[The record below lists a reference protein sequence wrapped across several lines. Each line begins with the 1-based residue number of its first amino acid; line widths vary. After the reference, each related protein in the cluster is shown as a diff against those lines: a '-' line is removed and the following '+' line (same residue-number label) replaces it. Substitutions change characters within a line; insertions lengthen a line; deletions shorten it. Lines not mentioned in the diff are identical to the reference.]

1 MRKTLAHQIYKKT
14 KTMNIINVT
23 NAKYGF
29 LALLTAVA
37 FGACNGP
44 KKMAKTVASMEV
56 KSEPKVLEVHGDSIL
71 VTIKGKFPPKSF
83 AKNGIVRFQPVLRY
97 DTLELPMKT
106 MYIKGEKVKL
116 DNAKT
121 INYKNGGSFTY
132 TDKVEYTPL
141 MKKSELTMEYAV
153 KLDSK
158 YDDLDQCV
166 PVDTDT
172 PAIGSI
178 TTSLSVKPTDDIL
191 FYDNDEGVG
200 NGRTVIFYYVI
211 NEGSLRDSVKKGPTM
226 TQVRNVVKDT
236 TFKYNSIVFRSFASP
251 DGEVA
256 RNAELTKLRAG
267 SAESVVRAELKRMG
281 VKKIYDSTFVRRPD
295 TDEDWEGFKRIVSAS
310 SFAGKDEVLGII
322 NSNLSYDEKEANL
335 RKLGSWNE
343 LKNNILPRLRRT
355 EVTFSGSAGNTTG
368 MVVKNDTS
376 SMPVPEDLSRLSQQ
390 ELIMYANHTKDTAQK
405 ERIYKTYMER
415 FPEDW
420 AGKNN
425 YAAILL
431 QKGQYEEANRLLEEL
446 HNEYRNND
454 TISNNLGVAKRFLR
468 KYNDSKDLYMGAQ
481 QNGIKE
487 NNNLGILYIKYGD
500 YENSVNS
507 FEQDRC
513 DYNVVL
519 AYTLKGDYETAKR
532 KFECI
537 EDKKAADYYL
547 RAIIGAR
554 SGDKDLMTTSLTR
567 AIEMDASFR
576 DMAKEDLE
584 FKNYLNTAEF
594 TNAIR

>member
-1 MRKTLAHQIYKKT
+1 
-14 KTMNIINVT
+14 
-23 NAKYGF
+23 
-29 LALLTAVA
+29 
-37 FGACNGP
+37 
-44 KKMAKTVASMEV
+44 MAKTVAAMDV
-56 KSEPKVLEVHGDSIL
+56 QSEPKVLQVHGDSVMIT
-71 VTIKGKFPPKSF
+71 VKGKFPPKSF

-97 DTLELPMKT
+97 DTVEQPLKT

-116 DNAKT
+116 ENAKT

-132 TDKVEYTPL
+132 TDKVEYTPQ
-141 MKKSELTMEYAV
+141 MKKSDLTMEYAV

-172 PAIGSI
+172 PAVGTI

-200 NGRTVIFYYVI
+200 NGKKVIFYYVI

-226 TQVRNVVKDT
+226 TQVRTIVKDT
-236 TFKYNSIVFRSFASP
+236 TFKYSSIVFRSYASP

-256 RNAELTKLRAG
+256 RNAELTKLRAK
-267 SAESVVRAELKRMG
+267 SAETVVRAELKRLG
-281 VKKIYDSTFVRRPD
+281 VKQIYDSTFVKRPD
-295 TDEDWEGFKRIVSAS
+295 TDEDWEGFKRVVSGS
-310 SFAGKDEVLGII
+310 NFSGKDEVLGII
-322 NSNLSYDEKEANL
+322 NSNLSYEEKEANL
-335 RKLGSWNE
+335 RKLASWNE

-355 EVTFSGSAGNTTG
+355 EVVFSGVAGGGNALVGNETE
-368 MVVKNDTS
+368 VV
-376 SMPVPEDLSRLSQQ
+376 VPEDLSKMSQQ
-390 ELIMYANHTKDTAQK
+390 ELIMWGNRTKDTAQR
-405 ERIYKTYMER
+405 ERIYKTYSER

-420 AGKNN
+420 AGRNN
-425 YAAILL
+425 YGAILL
-431 QKGQYEEANRLLEEL
+431 QRGRYEEANTIFEAL
-446 HNEYRNND
+446 HNEFRNND
-454 TISNNLGVAKRFLR
+454 TIHNNYGVAQRFLR
-468 KYNDSKDLYMGAQ
+468 KYNSAKENYMTAQ
-481 QNGIKE
+481 GNGVKE

-500 YENSVNS
+500 YASSIAS
-507 FEQDRC
+507 FEADRC

-519 AYTLKGDYETAKR
+519 AYTLNGDYETAKR
-532 KFECI
+532 KFDCI
-537 EDKKAADYYL
+537 ETKKAADYYL

-584 FKNYLNTAEF
+584 FKDFKNTSEF